1 MSAKNGSAVKR
12 SRLIGLTV
20 AVMFALTAL
29 FASSA
34 SAVNP
39 PVEQTYLVLGDSLA
53 FGYSQ
58 QLFNENLGAGE
69 PATAFEHGYAN
80 GYFAHL
86 KPKLTGTQMQNLG
99 CPGETTDSLIG
110 NGGLAAAVNP
120 GHAEAPCAYHAV
132 AAEKAGFPAGFHFP
146 LHNEYGGTKSQL
158 ERALELLGLDAA
170 KGTPV
175 TTLSLN
181 IGAND
186 QLKAVAICE
195 AQAKAEVGAKIKA
208 KIEKE
213 IGEKLGKGEMTPEEI
228 PAFVAKRSAEE
239 AANPAN
245 KAEGE
250 KIGQL
255 CIANAAPA
263 LGKYIGEKIGTIL
276 YVLREGAKFGSIN
289 YTGKVI
295 FVGAYNPYG
304 NLLAFP
310 NKKELV
316 EGVNDEILPGS
327 NFLVSS
333 FNAGFKGA
341 VELFGGC
348 FADTKPKFNPQNLFE
363 PARLQKYTNMANATS
378 VEFPPTSGKFLANG
392 PDIHP
397 TPSGYLIMKGVMVTT
412 CG

>member
-12 SRLIGLTV
+12 SRFIGLGV
-20 AVMFALTAL
+20 AVVFALSAV
-29 FASSA
+29 FASA
-34 SAVNP
+34 AGAVNP
-39 PVEQTYLVLGDSLA
+39 PVQQTYLALGDSLS
-53 FGYSQ
+53 FGYSSE
-58 QLFNENLGAGE
+58 LFNTHLGEGE
-69 PATAFEHGYAN
+69 PATAFTGFVAKYLT
-80 GYFAHL
+80 HL
-86 KPKLTGTQMQNLG
+86 KPIETGTQLQNVA
-99 CPGETTDSLIG
+99 CPGETTDSLVG
-110 NGGLAAAVNP
+110 NGPLAAAVDPN
-120 GHAEAPCAYHAV
+120 GTAPCKYHSV
-132 AAEKAGFPAGFHFP
+132 LAASLGFPAGFKFP

-158 ERALELLGLDAA
+158 ERALELLAVDAIS
-170 KGTPV
+170 GTPV

-186 QLKAVAICE
+186 QLAAVAKCE

-208 KIEKE
+208 LIEKE
-213 IGEKLGKGEMTPEEI
+213 IGEKLEKGEITPEEI

-245 KAEGE
+245 KVAGE
-250 KIGQL
+250 KIVQL

-276 YVLREGAKFGSIN
+276 FVLREGAKFGSIN

-295 FVGAYNPYG
+295 FEGAYNPYG

-310 NKKELV
+310 TKKEFT
-316 EGVNDEILPGS
+316 EGVNDEVLPGS

-333 FNAGFKGA
+333 FNSGFKGV

-348 FADTKPKFNPQNLFE
+348 FADTKAKFNPQNLFE
-363 PARLQKYTNMANATS
+363 PARLQKYTNMTNTS
-378 VEFPPTSGKFLANG
+378 TVEFPPTSGKFLKNG

-397 TPSGYLIMKGVMVTT
+397 TPTGYGIMKGVMAAT

>member
-12 SRLIGLTV
+12 SRLIGCTV
-20 AVMFALTAL
+20 AAMFALTAL

-39 PVEQTYLVLGDSLA
+39 PVEQTYLALGDSLA

-58 QLFNENLGAGE
+58 QLFNENLTTGE
-69 PATAFEHGYAN
+69 PATAFEHGYVN
-80 GYFAHL
+80 NYFNHL
-86 KPKLTGTQMQNLG
+86 KPKLTGTQLQNLG
-99 CPGETTDSLIG
+99 CPGETTDSLVG
-110 NGGLAAAVNP
+110 NGPLGSAIDPEHGESAC
-120 GHAEAPCAYHAV
+120 GYH
-132 AAEKAGFPAGFHFP
+132 KAGPP
-146 LHNEYGGTKSQL
+146 LHNEYGGGKSQL
-158 ERALELLGLDAA
+158 ERALELLAVDAISG
-170 KGTPV
+170 KPV

-186 QLKAVAICE
+186 QLHAVAKCE

-208 KIEKE
+208 KIEQE
-213 IGEKLGKGEMTPEEI
+213 IGEKLAKGEIAPEEI

-245 KAEGE
+245 KVAGE
-250 KIGQL
+250 KIVQL

-276 YVLREGAKFGSIN
+276 YVLRKGAEFGSVN
-289 YTGKVI
+289 YTGKVV

-310 NKKELV
+310 SKKELT
-316 EGVNDEILPGS
+316 EGVNDELLPGS

-341 VELFGGC
+341 VETFGGC

-363 PARLQKYTNMANATS
+363 PARLQKYTNMANMTES
-378 VEFPPTSGKFLANG
+378 NGKKNG

-397 TPSGYLIMKGVMVTT
+397 TPTGYKVMNSEIVAA